1 MNHFPPFLYRTL
13 FYRYYKNGHKWK
25 SDLGPTQNDAFISQE
40 KYPILFKKPED
51 LTESQQ
57 KYYDALE
64 NLEKKFSMAK
74 KELEKKFQE
83 AKKDLEKKYAE
94 AFGGTVPNIKNSQ
107 KKIREISGDSTE
119 QPEINEEKP
128 KQKRSSCATC
138 GKLVLDINIHN
149 TLVHVLTTKRSRN
162 SPANYN
168 FTKKQ
173 LRNHGNGS
181 STSNTTNIEDKD
193 NVAISG
199 VDVGTESDSNP
210 VKVENLKI
218 EFSFPFISTSQKDPQ
233 KLFCKI
239 CKCDLSLT
247 TKSYLRKHEDS
258 KKHKHNVR
266 LLKSNGVPPPVVDP
280 VEKQEKNHCAF
291 CNRIFKT
298 LKTRLFHEKIK
309 HKDLKWYNG
318 KYR

>member
-1 MNHFPPFLYRTL
+1 MC
-13 FYRYYKNGHKWK
+13 
-25 SDLGPTQNDAFISQE
+25 
-40 KYPILFKKPED
+40 PILFKKPED

-74 KELEKKFQE
+74 KELERKFQE
-83 AKKDLEKKYAE
+83 AKKDLEMKFAE
-94 AFGGTVPNIKNSQ
+94 AFGGTVPNSKNSQ
-107 KKIREISGDSTE
+107 KKIHEISGDSTE

-173 LRNHGNGS
+173 LRNPGNGS
-181 STSNTTNIEDKD
+181 NTTNSNTTNIPLED

-199 VDVGTESDSNP
+199 GDGTESNSNH
-210 VKVENLKI
+210 VKIENLKI
-218 EFSFPFISTSQKDPQ
+218 DRTFISTSQKDPQ

-239 CKCDLSLT
+239 CNCDLLPQ
-247 TKSYLRKHEDS
+247 KSFLKNHEDS
-258 KKHKHNVR
+258 KKHKFNVR
-266 LLKSNGVPPPVVDP
+266 LLKSNGVPPPIVDP